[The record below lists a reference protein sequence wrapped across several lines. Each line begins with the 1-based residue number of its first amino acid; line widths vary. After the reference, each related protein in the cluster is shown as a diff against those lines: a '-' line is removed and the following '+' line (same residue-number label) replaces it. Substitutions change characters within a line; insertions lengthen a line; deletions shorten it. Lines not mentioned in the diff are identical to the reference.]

1 MDLGLAG
8 AAVVVAGGTT
18 GMGRAAADCFAA
30 DGARVAV
37 LARSR
42 ADLDET
48 AAALTELGSPDA
60 IGVATDLFDG
70 ASVDAAIAE
79 IGERWGT
86 PQRGRQRRRPDGRR
100 PQELRDL
107 HRRGLARGL
116 RRADPRARCAR
127 SGPRCRT
134 SGKAEWARIVNVSA
148 MSTKRQ
154 SPPLIAYT
162 AAKSALTSLTK
173 NLAQTLAPEGI
184 LVNTVSPGTFASA
197 SFKAALAEMPG
208 VDENDLHDIMRFI
221 GEGFG
226 HHVFLDRAADPAEIG
241 PVIAFAASARNT
253 YMTGANINV
262 DGGSDFT

>member
-42 ADLDET
+42 EDLD
-48 AAALTELGSPDA
+48 AAAVALGELGSPDA
-60 IGVATDLFDG
+60 IGIATDLFDG
-70 ASVDAAIAE
+70 ASVDAAIGEA
-79 IGERWGT
+79 GERWGHLNAVVNDEDWHSVF
-86 PQRGRQRRRPDGRR
+86 DGLTLSAVRTVR
-100 PQELRDL
+100 AALPY
-107 HRRGLARGL
+107 L
-116 RRADPRARCAR
+116 RRAD
-127 SGPRCRT
+127 
-134 SGKAEWARIVNVSA
+134 WARIVNVSA

-173 NLAQTLAPEGI
+173 NLAQTLAPDGI
-184 LVNTVSPGTFASA
+184 LVNTVSPGTFASE
-197 SFKAALAEMPG
+197 SFKAVLAEMPG
-208 VDENDLHDIMRFI
+208 VDENDLHDVMRFI

-226 HHVFLDRAADPAEIG
+226 HHVFLDRAADPSEIG

-253 YMTGANINV
+253 YMTGANLNV
-262 DGGSDFT
+262 DGGSDFS